1 MLSAL
6 YLIACNVASATDR
19 NQLYFA
25 LLNELFTQFVWHCNS
40 QPLNVVINP
49 CRNILL
55 FADYLRFNLQ
65 HVCCPEHHLFWT
77 LCCRLEK
84 TGKTGKT
91 VDAYQVAPPLCWL
104 LWRSVY
110 GNLQWSPCSSGR
122 SPQIWENYKYH
133 PARPCSACLT
143 QSMLWTRPCSG
154 HVALNKEICQII
166 CGSISNKQ
174 KIVSVKNGMRTE
186 HSHRIN
192 SELNIHT
199 EFTQN
204 RTFMQFSKPLIRT
217 EIKAPHVTSESHKWT
232 F

>member
-1 MLSAL
+1 MYSQYMYQVNVTGIKVWGYTTLSWSE
-6 YLIACNVASATDR
+6 YQTTR
-19 NQLYFA
+19 H
-25 LLNELFTQFVWHCNS
+25 LNCCWSENS
-40 QPLNVVINP
+40 EI
-49 CRNILL
+49 
-55 FADYLRFNLQ
+55 
-65 HVCCPEHHLFWT
+65 

-199 EFTQN
+199 EPNIHAIQQTTHQN
-204 RTFMQFSKPLIRT
+204 RNSGSTCNIWFSKVNIHT
-217 EIKAPHVTSESHKWT
+217 ELH
-232 F
+232 